1 VKLINQD
8 GFYHYFNEWDLGP
21 LHVWFSYN
29 IITRL
34 TTYVLVDCPKSV
46 KEGILSNAKDAS
58 GCFLFRPL
66 AIDFLIAEQCAS
78 WRESFI
84 DGHYRQIFDWVFLQI
99 MSVPEQL

>member
-1 VKLINQD
+1 MKLINQD

-29 IITRL
+29 VISRL
-34 TTYVLVDCPKSV
+34 TTYVLVDCPNMV
-46 KEGILSNAKDAS
+46 KEVILSNANDIS

-66 AIDFLIAEQCAS
+66 AIDFLIAEHCAS

-84 DGHYRQIFDWVFLQI
+84 DDHYKQIFDWVFLQI
-99 MSVPEQL
+99 IWVAK